1 MIFWMSC
8 VELDSNPSCWMGR
21 GIKGKTIIKVLVF
34 GVGIHVKIRLAIG
47 FFVVFQYDQKQV
59 VSSVSFSRLSWA
71 WCSLSSCGFESACG
85 SPDSHICVH
94 RIARRM
100 FCPCFQSTA
109 RQPSAYPTE
118 NIHRGAFKPNRRCDA
133 IATLKARRAAR

>member
-85 SPDSHICVH
+85 SPDPISVSAELLGGCSARVFKGLLDSLAHISP
-94 RIARRM
+94 RI
-100 FCPCFQSTA
+100 FTA
-109 RQPSAYPTE
+109 ELLSP
-118 NIHRGAFKPNRRCDA
+118 IGVV
-133 IATLKARRAAR
+133 TL